1 MRRISGLVLIFFLS
15 SALYAE
21 KIEFFE
27 KIEFRGV
34 KNLDRFNVIRMS
46 RAKSNSKGIIIDTD
60 SLKDVLEKNIMVK
73 NSTLSREGAALIV
86 DIEEKYPLF
95 TALLVDKQ
103 QSIPVLLDENMN
115 IIESGLFFR
124 TDMPIIILGRE
135 YADSDEGKNTLLSLF
150 EVLKTLKN
158 GKNVFVDELE
168 EIKMDSP
175 AELKVKLKKRK
186 TLFVIKNELNGFVR
200 LEKTA
205 AYLDG
210 AVRYPEFLDL
220 RGNMVLVR

>member
-1 MRRISGLVLIFFLS
+1 
-15 SALYAE
+15 
-21 KIEFFE
+21 
-27 KIEFRGV
+27 
-34 KNLDRFNVIRMS
+34 MS

>member
-1 MRRISGLVLIFFLS
+1 MRRISALVLIFFLS
-15 SALYAE
+15 SVLYAE

-135 YADSDEGKNTLLSLF
+135 FADSVEGKNTLLLLF
-150 EVLKTLKN
+150 EFLKTLKN
-158 GKNVFVDELE
+158 GKNLFVHELE
-168 EIKMDSP
+168 EIKIDSP

-205 AYLDG
+205 AYLDA

>member
-1 MRRISGLVLIFFLS
+1 MRRISALVLIFFLS

-205 AYLDG
+205 AYLD
-210 AVRYPEFLDL
+210 AAARYPEYLDL

>member
-1 MRRISGLVLIFFLS
+1 MRRISALVLIFFLS

-60 SLKDVLEKNIMVK
+60 SLKDVLEKYIMVK

>member
-1 MRRISGLVLIFFLS
+1 MRRISALVLIFFLT

>member
-1 MRRISGLVLIFFLS
+1 MRRISALVLIFFLS

-158 GKNVFVDELE
+158 VKNVFVDELE

>member
-1 MRRISGLVLIFFLS
+1 MRRISALVLIFFLS

>member
-1 MRRISGLVLIFFLS
+1 MRISCALAAILFAT
-15 SALYAE
+15 ALYAE

-27 KIEFRGV
+27 RIEFRGA
-34 KNLDRFNVIRMS
+34 KNLDRYGVIRMS
-46 RAKSNSKGIIIDTD
+46 RAKGNSKGIVIDTD
-60 SLKDVLEKNIMVK
+60 SLKEVLEKNIIVK
-73 NSTLSREGAALIV
+73 SSSFSREGNTLIV
-86 DIEEKYPLF
+86 EVEEKYPLYM
-95 TALLVDKQ
+95 TMMVDKQ
-103 QSIPVLLDENMN
+103 QSVPVLLDEKMN
-115 IIESGLFFR
+115 IVESGLFFR